1 MENSQH
7 WRGDLGLTDLI
18 DQRDVPKSDLR
29 IEVLGALDEASSAL
43 GLVRAWSTHPD
54 TREIILAV
62 QRDLCWMMSELAA
75 VSEEARPPTHI
86 TPERVEF
93 LAAEFHRLTASA
105 PFGNTFVVAGD
116 TPASASLHLARA
128 VVRRAERRVALFH
141 NQVGVANPRVL
152 AYLNRLSALLY
163 ALARVEDATRGV
175 SSTQARPSPG
185 GESPGGQT

>member
-1 MENSQH
+1 MENSQP

-18 DQRDVPKSDLR
+18 DRRDVPKSDLR
-29 IEVLGALDEASSAL
+29 IEVLGVLDEASSAL

-86 TPERVEF
+86 TTERVEF

-116 TPASASLHLARA
+116 TPASASLHLART
-128 VVRRAERRVALFH
+128 VVRRAERRVTLFH
-141 NQVGVANPRVL
+141 NQVGVPNPSVL

-163 ALARVEDATRGV
+163 ALARVEDVTLGV